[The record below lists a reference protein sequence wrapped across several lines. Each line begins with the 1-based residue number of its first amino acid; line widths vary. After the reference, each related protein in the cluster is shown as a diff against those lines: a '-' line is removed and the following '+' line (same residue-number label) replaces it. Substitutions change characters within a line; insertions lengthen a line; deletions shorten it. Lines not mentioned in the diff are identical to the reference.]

1 MVRAAAAAT
10 AALPAGG
17 PPGSPEGPQRSGG
30 AAQRLDPDKG
40 GPHVLERSSAPYTD
54 PVLEQAI
61 RLASGKS
68 RPLFRPLEFLYGWF
82 EDAGCRAYVKTVYV
96 GFDLNGYLVG
106 AIYVRGAEYLEV
118 AVALPADDRF
128 PGLYPA
134 DHLKWASLPVA
145 FQVRPGDDLTRLVPV
160 LERTL
165 DRARHILTSNPLG

>member
-1 MVRAAAAAT
+1 MPGTRLAS
-10 AALPAGG
+10 G
-17 PPGSPEGPQRSGG
+17 PVSQGIGPRSPEVEGWSRTWPVGSTLLPSLTPWSR
-30 AAQRLDPDKG
+30 R
-40 GPHVLERSSAPYTD
+40 RRPYTG

-68 RPLFRPLEFLYGWF
+68 RPLFGPLEFLYGWF

-96 GFDLNGYLVG
+96 GFDLNSYLVG

-118 AVALPADDRF
+118 ALALPADDRF
-128 PGLYPA
+128 PGLYAA

-145 FQVRPGDDLTRLVPV
+145 LQVRPGDDLTRLVPV